1 MKPSL
6 LNFDLKRVS
15 LAKGVDFSKRVL
27 KHNLKESAKHN
38 SERNF
43 FGNLFAK
50 KGDILK

>member
-6 LNFDLKRVS
+6 FLYDILRVS
-15 LAKGVDFSKRVL
+15 LAEGVAFSKRVP
-27 KHNLKESAKHN
+27 KHN

>member
-1 MKPSL
+1 MKPSSFL
-6 LNFDLKRVS
+6 YTILRVS
-15 LAKGVDFSKRVL
+15 LAKGVAFSKRVP
-27 KHNLKESAKHN
+27 KHN

>member
-1 MKPSL
+1 MKPLSYIY
-6 LNFDLKRVS
+6 DRVRVS
-15 LAKGVDFSKRVL
+15 LAEGVAFSKRVP
-27 KHNLKESAKHN
+27 KHN